1 MKRLFLF
8 SALPLSFLL
17 FCSSGEKNSTQPFT
31 RDGRFAVIESFHSDI
46 LDDDRRVR
54 LYLPKSYDSSPETEY
69 DVLYLDDGQNVFR
82 PGGAYGCWYME
93 DVYDDLRTEGSVP
106 ELILVGIDFVNRTY
120 EYNPYEIYGSGGG
133 AADYLRMITDELM
146 PFLQKNFRMRIGPD
160 HTAMMGSSFGGMNT
174 LYNVWSRPD
183 VFGKG
188 VAMSGAYFCGNSQFL
203 RDMLSYSGTKK
214 NLKLWIDSGNG
225 EYEGDDI
232 DASYLDI
239 SGYIKHA
246 AGDGLR
252 LIFEQNLGL
261 PLILKK
267 LGYSYVTD
275 FQYLLSPNASH
286 SESS

>member
-160 HTAMMGSSFGGMNT
+160 HTVMMGSSFGGMNT

-188 VAMSGAYFCGNSQFL
+188 VAMSGAYFCGNAQFL

-246 AGDGLR
+246 AGDGL
-252 LIFEQNLGL
+252 
-261 PLILKK
+261 
-267 LGYSYVTD
+267 S
-275 FQYLLSPNASH
+275 
-286 SESS
+286 